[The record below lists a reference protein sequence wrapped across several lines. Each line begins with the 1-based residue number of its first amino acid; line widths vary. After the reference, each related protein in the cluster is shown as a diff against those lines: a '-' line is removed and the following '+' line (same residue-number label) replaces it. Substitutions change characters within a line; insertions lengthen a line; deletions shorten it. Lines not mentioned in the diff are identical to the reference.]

1 MVNFEYGLPLLMVCF
16 ESLADPESITMY
28 SLSFKKLLLTVFLIT
43 AIVAAPA
50 LCNDDTDPN
59 EPILIKTWLSAGPV
73 TEPMPV
79 FNDIKNLSG
88 KKFELK
94 NLLEFEQ
101 TDISKWRPA
110 EDRIIKY
117 SLPTELIWHEAV
129 TDSNDFVTFDSP
141 QCADPQIAYLAT
153 YIQTPRWL
161 KTKLTLKS
169 NHLLKVYLHGASIAD
184 KTGSDKEKEKPGET
198 SKDLELE
205 TGKHLLI
212 VKSLRDPNNTCDW
225 KVSASFKM
233 DDDFSKDE
241 IKTAVS
247 PRANLSLTELMDV
260 TKISSV
266 SVSPDGS
273 LVAIGLWRY
282 INEGKSRESW
292 LQLCRT
298 SDNSLL
304 HTYRGGM
311 KISRVNWAPETKRFS
326 YTSTND
332 DKTTL
337 WIVDVQKGTANPV
350 LEDIKDLTGHWW
362 SPQEQFIIYSI
373 SEKPEDD
380 KTGVKLLKGMEDRQ
394 SGYRKRN
401 FLYLVDLSSG
411 ARRRLTAGKLTT
423 SLHDIS
429 PDGTKILFTHTE
441 PDYTKRPYSKTV
453 FLTLDLAT
461 MQTETLWKSNGR
473 GSASF
478 SPDGTKLLVTGG
490 PNLFGEIG
498 HNVPEGMIP
507 NDYDT
512 QAYIYDI
519 QTGDVDPITKE
530 FNPEVDQCI
539 WSRTEDCIYFKAT
552 DRTYGRL
559 YRYDLNSKEYKII
572 DAPVEVMGR
581 LSIARNAPVAAY
593 TGSSVTTPNKAYIL
607 NLQSGQSRLFL
618 DPAKEDFDDVV
629 FGQVS
634 RWTFV
639 NTHSTEIEGRV
650 YYPPNFDP
658 EKKYP
663 CIVYYYGG
671 TSPTTRYFGGSHYAN
686 LCAANGYIV
695 YILQPSGA
703 TGFGQAFSALHVND
717 WGIIVADEIIDG
729 VKKFLDAHPFVDP
742 EKVGCTGAS
751 YGGFMTML
759 LQTRTDIFA
768 AAISHAGISSISS
781 YWGEGYWGY
790 LYSAVS
796 AADSFPWS
804 RKDIF
809 IEQSPLFHADKI
821 NTPLLLLHGS
831 SDTNVP
837 PGESIQLYTALKLL
851 GKETELIEFK
861 GENHGIADYKKRIRW
876 AKSKMAWFDR
886 FLKDQPQWW
895 DNLYEEK

>member
-1 MVNFEYGLPLLMVCF
+1 MVYFEALTAQ
-16 ESLADPESITMY
+16 EIITMY
-28 SLSFKKLLLTVFLIT
+28 SLSLKNLPLTVFIIS
-43 AIVAAPA
+43 AIFTLPAFCDDAA
-50 LCNDDTDPN
+50 DPN
-59 EPILIKTWLSAGPV
+59 EPVPIKTWLRAGPV
-73 TEPMPV
+73 TKPMPV
-79 FNDIKNLSG
+79 FNNIKNLSG

-94 NLLEFEQ
+94 DMLEFEH
-101 TDISKWRPA
+101 TDITKWQPA
-110 EDRIIKY
+110 KDRIIKY
-117 SLPTELIWHEAV
+117 NAPTELIWHEAV

-141 QCADPQIAYLAT
+141 QSTTPQIAYLAT

-169 NHLLKVYLHGASIAD
+169 NHLLKVYLDGVSIAD
-184 KTGSDKEKEKPGET
+184 KTASEKDLAKPGET

-205 TGKHLLI
+205 TGKHLLV
-212 VKSLRDPNNTCDW
+212 VKSLRDPNNTCNW
-225 KVSASFKM
+225 KVSASLKV

-241 IKTAVS
+241 IKTSFS
-247 PRANLSLTELMDV
+247 PCATLTLTELMDV
-260 TKISSV
+260 TKVSSV
-266 SVSPDGS
+266 SVSPDGT
-273 LVAIGLWRY
+273 LVAVGLWRY
-282 INEGKSRESW
+282 IDEGKSRESW
-292 LQLCRT
+292 LQLRRT
-298 SDNSLL
+298 SDNSLV

-311 KISRVNWAPETKRFS
+311 KISGINWAPEAKKFS
-326 YTSTND
+326 YTSSRD

-337 WIVDVQKGTANPV
+337 WIVDVQKGTARAI
-350 LEDIKDLTGHWW
+350 LEDIKDLTRHWW
-362 SPQEQFIIYSI
+362 SPQENFIIYCI
-373 SEKPEDD
+373 AEEPEDD

-394 SGYRKRN
+394 SGYRKRG

-411 ARRRLTAGKLTT
+411 ARRRLTAGKLSTD
-423 SLHDIS
+423 LHDIS
-429 PDGTKILFTHTE
+429 PDGKKILFTHSE
-441 PDYTKRPYSKTV
+441 PDYTKRPYSKTE
-453 FLTLDLAT
+453 FLTLDLAS
-461 MQTETLWKSNGR
+461 MKTESLWTCNGS
-473 GSASF
+473 GSANY

-490 PNLFGEIG
+490 PDLFGTVG
-498 HNVPEGMIP
+498 HNVPDGMIP

-512 QAYIYDI
+512 QVYIYDL
-519 QTGDVDPITKE
+519 QTGDVEPITKK
-530 FNPEVDQCI
+530 FDPEIGTGI
-539 WSRTEDCIYFKAT
+539 WSRTEDCIYFKVT

-559 YRYDLNSKEYKII
+559 YRYDLSSKEYQLI
-572 DAPVEVMGR
+572 DTPVEVMGR
-581 LSIARNAPVAAY
+581 LSIARNAPIAAY

-607 NLQSGQSRLFL
+607 NLESGHSRLLL
-618 DPAKEDFDDVV
+618 DPAEEDFQDVIL
-629 FGQVS
+629 GQVS

-639 NTHSTEIEGRV
+639 NTSGTEIEGRV
-650 YYPPNFDP
+650 YYPPDFDP
-658 EKKYP
+658 DKKYP

-729 VKKFLDAHPFVDP
+729 VKQFLEAHPFVDP

-768 AAISHAGISSISS
+768 AAVSHAGISSISS

-821 NTPLLLLHGS
+821 NTPLLLLHGT

-861 GENHGIADYKKRIRW
+861 GEKHGIADYKKRIRW

-895 DNLYEEK
+895 DSMYKDK